1 MGAEGYVSECWV
13 RWQRNQQIKG
23 VWKEVSVCGGA
34 VTDLSGL
41 KGGTCSK
48 GSRDEEEQ
56 KMMDSC

>member
-1 MGAEGYVSECWV
+1 M
-13 RWQRNQQIKG
+13 
-23 VWKEVSVCGGA
+23 WKEVSVCGGA